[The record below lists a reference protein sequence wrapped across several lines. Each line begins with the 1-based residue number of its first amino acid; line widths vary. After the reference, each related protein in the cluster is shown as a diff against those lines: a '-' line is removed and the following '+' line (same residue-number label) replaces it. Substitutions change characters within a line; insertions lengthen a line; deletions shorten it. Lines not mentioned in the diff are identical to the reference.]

1 MNKYKKL
8 FGNTLV
14 FAVGSFGTK
23 LLGFLLVALYT
34 RVMSEGEYSTVDLI
48 YQTVN
53 ILVPLVTFSMSDA
66 VIRFGMDN
74 EYDHRKV
81 YTCANLCVLFGMTV
95 FMLFTPLVSKISTIG
110 DYSFLLYIYC
120 YFSCFRQIASQY
132 VRARGYVK
140 LFAADGIFSVLTQV
154 ICNLVLLLG
163 FKLGVTG
170 YILSIVISDGLSL
183 CMLTLIAGLNKS
195 LDTSFISPKL
205 IREMLKF
212 SAPLIPTYLL
222 WWITSASDRWFIVGM
237 IDADTNGI
245 YAVGNKLPTLLMLV
259 TTIFYQAWQMSSIE
273 ERDSRYIGKFY
284 ENVFGAYSS
293 LLFIAASGLIMLCK
307 PLTVVLTGK
316 GDDSGITSFF
326 SAYKFTPILIV
337 AMIFQCFCQFLS
349 SIYTTRKKSM
359 NSFKT
364 ALVAGIL
371 NIALNWLLI
380 PKFGVWGAAIATA
393 ASYFACFAVRIFD
406 ARKIIF
412 FRVDYI
418 KLIVNTAII
427 IIMCVIMAKQPTVYW
442 LGLILGFVVMTI
454 YNFDAIVKTLRK
466 FFSKGK
472 KRRPNAAR

>member
-95 FMLFTPLVSKISTIG
+95 FMLFTPLVSKINTIG

-212 SAPLIPTYLL
+212 SAPLSPHIC
-222 WWITSASDRWFIVGM
+222 
-237 IDADTNGI
+237 
-245 YAVGNKLPTLLMLV
+245 
-259 TTIFYQAWQMSSIE
+259 
-273 ERDSRYIGKFY
+273 
-284 ENVFGAYSS
+284 
-293 LLFIAASGLIMLCK
+293 SG
-307 PLTVVLTGK
+307 G
-316 GDDSGITSFF
+316 
-326 SAYKFTPILIV
+326 
-337 AMIFQCFCQFLS
+337 
-349 SIYTTRKKSM
+349 
-359 NSFKT
+359 
-364 ALVAGIL
+364 
-371 NIALNWLLI
+371 
-380 PKFGVWGAAIATA
+380 
-393 ASYFACFAVRIFD
+393 
-406 ARKIIF
+406 
-412 FRVDYI
+412 
-418 KLIVNTAII
+418 
-427 IIMCVIMAKQPTVYW
+427 
-442 LGLILGFVVMTI
+442 
-454 YNFDAIVKTLRK
+454 
-466 FFSKGK
+466 
-472 KRRPNAAR
+472 